1 MKYLLALL
9 LIATAWAQA
18 PDGQAQ
24 QAKPDEKAAQAPAKA
39 GEAAQAPAKADEAA
53 ASPSPSAEQWL
64 TGEIDFGYRFR
75 TDVLGSLDT
84 YRTVVNLPEGPRVFG
99 VSFTIQDPKKRLF
112 DRLDARSY
120 NWGDPNNTAHVDA
133 VKRGIYDFR
142 FDYRNIAYFNALP
155 SFANPFA
162 PAGFNEQS
170 FDVRRRNLSFDLVL
184 LPGHHI
190 VPYLAYDRNS
200 GQGTGVSTWVQDTAN
215 EYAVP
220 TQFRDG
226 TQNYRGGLRFEYSR
240 FHVTLEQGG
249 TRFKD
254 DQSAFDA
261 APLAG
266 DRTGTVLVTALQL
279 TNLQQAYGIRARSV
293 YSKVLATAS
302 PFRWLTL
309 SGQFLFSEPKTD
321 VNYIGVA
328 RGSFALITS
337 LLFYNGQV
345 DTTVGA
351 ANKPHVSGNAG
362 FELWPFRRFRM
373 VESWSTDRFHD
384 AAYSTIAQ
392 YLLTGSGPTAP
403 TSTPLP
409 DRQVVNYSRTQTD
422 LFFDVSSRITLRGG
436 YRYVWGDATA
446 LSAPLSQMGLFES
459 GKLNQQVG
467 IAGFTIRPIKKAS
480 INAEYEGASTTHAY
494 FRTSLYNYSR
504 LRVRARYQATSS
516 LSFQAN
522 FNLLRNRNPAPDIQ
536 QDFRSRDNSLSAH
549 WTPNGGKW
557 ISVLAEYDRYTLRSS
572 IRYLLP
578 PFLAPG
584 VSAYRD
590 DAHLATSAIEATV
603 PGLKGHGPKITA
615 GGSFTIV
622 NGTRPSRFYEP
633 LARLSIPLL
642 KNVYWNTEWQ
652 WYGFNEDQYL
662 YEGFRTH
669 LFQTGLRLSK

>member
-9 LIATAWAQA
+9 LTAMVWAQA
-18 PDGQAQ
+18 PANPAPP
-24 QAKPDEKAAQAPAKA
+24 AKPDEKAAEAPAKA
-39 GEAAQAPAKADEAA
+39 EADAAANPAPAADE
-53 ASPSPSAEQWL
+53 WL

-75 TDVLGSLDT
+75 TDVLGSLAT
-84 YRTVVNLPEGPRVFG
+84 YRSVVNLPEGPRVFG
-99 VSFTIQDPKKRLF
+99 VSFTLLDPKKRLF
-112 DRLDARSY
+112 DRLDVRSY

-155 SFANPFA
+155 SFANSLA

-170 FDVRRRNLSFDLVL
+170 FDMRRRNLSFDLDL
-184 LPGHHI
+184 LPGRHI
-190 VPYLAYDRNS
+190 VPFLAYDRNS
-200 GQGTGVSTWVQDTAN
+200 GQGTGVSTWVQDIAN

-220 TQFRDG
+220 TTFRDG
-226 TQNYRGGLRFEYSR
+226 TQNYRGGVRIEYSR
-240 FHVTLEQGG
+240 FHVTLEEGG

-261 APLAG
+261 VPLAG
-266 DRTGTVLVTALQL
+266 DRTSSLLGTALQL
-279 TNLQQAYGIRARSV
+279 TNLQQAYGIRARSA

-302 PFRWLTL
+302 PFRWLNL
-309 SGQFLFSEPKTD
+309 SGQFLYSQPKTD
-321 VNYIGVA
+321 VNYMDVA
-328 RGSFALITS
+328 KGNFALITS

-362 FELWPFRRFRM
+362 FELRPFRRFRVM
-373 VESWSTDRFHD
+373 ESWSTDRYHD
-384 AAYSTIAQ
+384 AAYATIAQ
-392 YLLTGSGPTAP
+392 YLLTGSGPTVP
-403 TSTPLP
+403 TSTGLP

-422 LFFDVSSRITLRGG
+422 LIYDLTSRITLRGG

-446 LSAPLSQMGLFES
+446 LAPPLSQSGLFES

-467 IAGFTIRPIKKAS
+467 IAGFTIRPTKKAS
-480 INAEYEGASTTHAY
+480 INAEYEGGSTTHAY
-494 FRTSLYNYSR
+494 FRTSLYNYNR
-504 LRVRARYQATSS
+504 LRLRARYQVTDS

-522 FNLLRNRNPAPDIQ
+522 FNWLQNQNPSQDVK
-536 QDFRSRDNSLSAH
+536 QDFRSRDNSLSAQ
-549 WTPNGGKW
+549 WRPNAAKW

-572 IRYLLP
+572 INYLMP
-578 PFLAPG
+578 PFLALG
-584 VSAYRD
+584 TSYYRD

-603 PGLKGHGPKITA
+603 PGLKGHAPKLTA
-615 GGSFTIV
+615 GGSFSIV

-633 LARLSIPLL
+633 LARLSLPLL
-642 KNVYWNTEWQ
+642 KSVSWNTEWQ
-652 WYGFNEDQYL
+652 WYGFNQDQFL

-669 LFQTGLRLSK
+669 LFQTGLRLSR